1 MNRKSILIS
10 IVLAVLSINTVLSH
24 GLSMT
29 TASVTL
35 RQKNH
40 ISIRIQTSLPDL
52 ASRMEWPGKPKSLM
66 HLSSA
71 DEKQMVLFRKA
82 LVKLFTKGMPI
93 TIGNKPMQSQMA
105 RPPTVK
111 RLRKMLQSIVAEQIM
126 TAKQPVNPGHGP
138 HERADYIEIFVDGFV
153 AKKVDSR
160 DLHIPFPTE
169 LGPITV
175 SYSKPQMQTL
185 PAGEKTTG
193 YRQVLD

>member
-1 MNRKSILIS
+1 MNKKSIVIGIILT
-10 IVLAVLSINTVLSH
+10 VLSIGTVLSH

-29 TASVTL
+29 TANITL

-52 ASRMEWPGKPKSLM
+52 ASRMNWPGKPKSLM

-71 DEKQMVLFRKA
+71 DEKQIKAFRQA
-82 LVKLFTKGMPI
+82 LMKLFTQGMPI

-105 RPPTVK
+105 RLPPVK
-111 RLRKMLQSIVAEQIM
+111 RLRKMLQAIVADQIM
-126 TAKQPVNPGHGP
+126 RVKKPAHSGHGD
-138 HERADYIEIFVDGFV
+138 HEREDFIVINVDGFV
-153 AKKVDSR
+153 AKNVDSR
-160 DLHIPFPTE
+160 DLYIPFPTE

-185 PAGEKTTG
+185 SAGQKTTG